1 MPAKQTNRKKLKM
14 PRKRSTKALADTNII
29 YNRRESFNNSSR
41 NEKDAMQLDLPYSD
55 CDYQPVSGKV
65 RRHAAVQGHNSENL
79 YHKPHKI
86 CRDEFVL
93 FRKQH
98 LPQPSGIDYFSK
110 LSDEIILYIF
120 QWLPKTTIVKCSA
133 VCKRWRDLS
142 YDESLWKRYDYG
154 RKKIEPCV
162 LEILLRRGVT
172 ILRLA
177 MSEVKSPVF
186 SEEFLQGPQWYSS
199 LQYLD
204 LSMVTI
210 SPENLAILL
219 SVCVHLK
226 KLSVEN
232 CELNEDCCKKIAQNH
247 ELTVL
252 NMAMCTGITP
262 EGLNAI
268 CVNCEKLTE
277 WNLSWT
283 NLTTECIE
291 ACLPFM
297 PTTIERLN
305 LSGHRETLD
314 DYGLIEALQR
324 CPNMI
329 ELDISDCPL
338 LSEHSFEMIVKMC
351 PNLEHLHSSRSY
363 HIPAE
368 CNRLLK
374 EMKNFKYLEV
384 FRTLTDKSL
393 ASLREYMPNVQI
405 NQHVFSTIARPT
417 TGVRRTSIWGLR
429 TRDPSV

>member
-1 MPAKQTNRKKLKM
+1 MSDVTIASESEQEFEWRKWLEIVSKVKLNLIVM
-14 PRKRSTKALADTNII
+14 
-29 YNRRESFNNSSR
+29 FNNPDFITREHFETTSV
-41 NEKDAMQLDLPYSD
+41 EEAKDLMFELSLNSN
-55 CDYQPVSGKV
+55 VSEEE
-65 RRHAAVQGHNSENL
+65 GHNSENL
-79 YHKPHKI
+79 YHKPHKM

-98 LPQPSGIDYFSK
+98 LPQPSGIDHFSK
-110 LSDEIILYIF
+110 ISDEIILCIF
-120 QWLPKTTIVKCSA
+120 QWLPKTTLVRCSQ

-154 RKKIEPCV
+154 RKKIEPFV
-162 LEILLRRGVT
+162 LEILLHRGVS

-204 LSMVTI
+204 ISMVTI
-210 SPENLAILL
+210 SPENLATLL
-219 SVCVHLK
+219 SVCIHLK

-232 CELNEDCCKKIAQNH
+232 CELNEDCCKNIGQNH
-247 ELTVL
+247 QLAVL

-262 EGLNAI
+262 AGLNAI
-268 CVNCEKLTE
+268 CVNCEKLIE

-314 DYGLIEALQR
+314 DYGLVEALQR

-338 LSEHSFEMIVKMC
+338 LSEHSFEVLVKHC

-374 EMKNFKYLEV
+374 QMKNFKYLEV

-393 ASLREYMPNVQI
+393 ASLREYMPDVQI

-417 TGVRRTSIWGLR
+417 TGLRRTSIWGLR
-429 TRDPSV
+429 TRDLSV